1 MKLSRLCLAAL
12 ISTFFCCGLS
22 AGTEKPHQG
31 KKLYIDNQAVTV
43 TKDGILV
50 KTQAGPLVV
59 RVLRSDEK
67 GVFILERDVRSASKG
82 VSRNRYRYIRCECG
96 AEFSNESD
104 YWKHVDSG
112 RCPFYH

>member
-1 MKLSRLCLAAL
+1 MKLSRLCLTAL
-12 ISTFFCCGLS
+12 VATLSCCVLS
-22 AGTEKPHQG
+22 AGTERPLQG
-31 KKLYIDNQAVTV
+31 KKLYVDSQSVSV
-43 TKDGILV
+43 TKEGILV
-50 KTQAGPLVV
+50 NTPAGALVV
-59 RVLRSDEK
+59 KVLRSDEK